1 MSAVVAVPELMAE
14 AATDLATVGSNLSAA
29 HMTTAA
35 ATVTVLPAAADEVS
49 TGIAQLFSAH
59 AQDYQTLA
67 GKAAAF
73 NDQFVQH
80 LTAGAFSYASIEANN
95 AALLNGL
102 TASVGAIGSAIGAL
116 PGQLLNDFA
125 TFVLNDFVTFVA
137 NHPRLFLLALL
148 PIVGAPFLAII
159 NFLFLLAL
167 FGHYGLLPFML

>member
-116 PGQLLNDFA
+116 PGQLLNDF
-125 TFVLNDFVTFVA
+125 VTFVA